1 MQRRYSV
8 SYTCIFTTDVIAE
21 SPKEAAELAEI
32 KCPCDIDGAA
42 FVWRSREDDPRIL
55 IEWDED
61 YMELPDT
68 DDGDE

>member
-21 SPKEAAELAEI
+21 SPREAADLAEI
-32 KCPCDIDGAA
+32 KCPCDIDGTA
-42 FVWRSREDDPRIL
+42 FVWRTADDGHL

-61 YMELPDT
+61 RMVLPDT